1 VFEDDAEDPAGKSY
15 FSEITASVSGVVF
28 LPGEQMA
35 TRDYLSVKIW
45 DTRIETRPVA
55 VIPVHEHLRPRLCD
69 LYENDSIFDKFEIA
83 ASSEGRSL
91 ITGTYN
97 DTVKIFD
104 TQHRQETRVSLSRVK
119 STAPAV
125 CKTADPTNKEDMMAA
140 SADPAETLDFARKVL
155 HYAWHAESDTVAI
168 AGLNN
173 LHIYNASRQAADP
186 GDA

>member
-1 VFEDDAEDPAGKSY
+1 M
-15 FSEITASVSGVVF
+15 SGVAF
-28 LPGEQMA
+28 LPGDQMA

-83 ASSEGRSL
+83 ASADGRSL

-104 TQHRQETRVSLSRVK
+104 TQHRQETRLCLSRVK
-119 STAPAV
+119 STAPVV
-125 CKTADPTNKEDMMAA
+125 CRTPDPSNKEDMAQA
-140 SADPAETLDFARKVL
+140 SVEPEETLDFARKVL

-173 LHIYNASRQAADP
+173 LHIFNASRLAADP
-186 GDA
+186 GDTRPPEKH